1 MQDAFGNR
9 RWIMALA
16 VMGAALLG
24 FSLGVS
30 LTERP
35 EVVNAS
41 FLTKVYYSLGLFV
54 VGGLDIGTPTGGP
67 LIGRILLWSA
77 YFGAPILTA
86 SAVID
91 TLARVLSPGHW
102 QLRRISN
109 HIVLMGGG
117 GMTDSYLRVLRKHF
131 PRKRV
136 VVVQERIEF
145 VRRQELEQTYDVAIV
160 IGDLTHDFM
169 LKALRLAHASKVVLM
184 GERDFHAYEAASKI
198 LAQFPHLANNIVLR
212 CHNLRFMRT
221 MNETDLAR
229 RLVVFNAYHLAA
241 EGLVRERLITH
252 FRKTKAPDAVV
263 IAGFG
268 RFGQSVLEELQ
279 SHAQDLL
286 SVVALID
293 QDAHRR
299 VQVAE
304 EQQKI
309 GGAYR
314 KEILQGEISHPE
326 LWWRLGDVVDLNS
339 AQPTVIFGT
348 GDIEEN
354 LRAAIWLKQR
364 HPNALVFARTDDA
377 SSLAL
382 EIGAERGINYFSLK
396 QLIEDNIPAEW
407 LS

>member
-35 EVVNAS
+35 GVVNAS

-67 LIGRILLWSA
+67 LIGRILLWTA

-102 QLRRISN
+102 QLRRISD
-109 HIVLMGGG
+109 HVVLMGGG
-117 GMTDSYLRVLRKHF
+117 GMTDSYLRVLRRHF

-136 VVVQERIEF
+136 VVVQERVEF
-145 VRRQELEQTYDVAIV
+145 VRRQELEQTYGVTVV

-169 LKALRLAHASKVVLM
+169 LKALRLSHASKVVLM
-184 GERDFHAYEAASKI
+184 GERDFHAYEAASKM
-198 LAQFPHLANNIVLR
+198 LAQFPHLANNVVLR

-221 MNETDLAR
+221 MAETELAS

-241 EGLVRERLITH
+241 EGLVREQLITH

-304 EQQKI
+304 EQQRI

-314 KEILQGEISHPE
+314 KEILEGEISHPE
-326 LWWRLGDVVDLNS
+326 LWWRLETVIDLTT

-354 LRAAIWLKQR
+354 LRAALWLKKR

-396 QLIEDNIPAEW
+396 QLIEDNMPTEW
-407 LS
+407 LG

>member
-35 EVVNAS
+35 GVVNAS

-67 LIGRILLWSA
+67 LIGRILLWTA

-102 QLRRISN
+102 QLRRISD
-109 HIVLMGGG
+109 HVVLMGGG
-117 GMTDSYLRVLRKHF
+117 GMTDSYLRVLRRHH

-136 VVVQERIEF
+136 VVVQERVEF
-145 VRRQELEQTYDVAIV
+145 VRRQELEQTYDVTVV

-169 LKALRLAHASKVVLM
+169 LKALRLSHASKVVLM
-184 GERDFHAYEAASKI
+184 GERDFHAYEAASKM
-198 LAQFPHLANNIVLR
+198 LAQFPHLANNVVLR

-221 MNETDLAR
+221 MAETELAR
-229 RLVVFNAYHLAA
+229 RLIVFNAYHLAA
-241 EGLVRERLITH
+241 EGLVREQLITH
-252 FRKTKAPDAVV
+252 FRKTKAPDAVI

-304 EQQKI
+304 EQQRI

-314 KEILQGEISHPE
+314 KEILEGEISHPE
-326 LWWRLGDVVDLNS
+326 LWWRLETVVDLTT

-354 LRAAIWLKQR
+354 LRAALWLKKR

-396 QLIEDNIPAEW
+396 QLIEDNIPQDW
-407 LS
+407 LG

>member
-169 LKALRLAHASKVVLM
+169 FKALRLAHASKVVLM

-309 GGAYR
+309 GGTYR

>member
-184 GERDFHAYEAASKI
+184 GEKDFHAYEAASKI

-326 LWWRLGDVVDLNS
+326 LWWRLEAVVDLDS

-382 EIGAERGINYFSLK
+382 EIGTERGINYFSLK

>member
-109 HIVLMGGG
+109 HIVVMGGG
-117 GMTDSYLRVLRKHF
+117 GLTDGYLRVLRKQF

-136 VVVQERIEF
+136 VVVQERTEL
-145 VRRQELEQTYDVAIV
+145 VRRQELEQTYDVTVV

-169 LKALRLAHASKVVLM
+169 LKALRLAHASKVVLL

>member
-326 LWWRLGDVVDLNS
+326 LWWRLEAVVDLDS

-407 LS
+407 LN

>member
-309 GGAYR
+309 GGTYR

-396 QLIEDNIPAEW
+396 QLIEDNIPVEW

>member
-9 RWIMALA
+9 RWIMALV

-326 LWWRLGDVVDLNS
+326 LWWRLEAVVDLDS

>member
-9 RWIMALA
+9 RWIMALV

-77 YFGAPILTA
+77 YFGAPVLTA

-117 GMTDSYLRVLRKHF
+117 GMTDGYLRVLRKHF

-145 VRRQELEQTYDVAIV
+145 VRRQELEQTYNVAVV

-184 GERDFHAYEAASKI
+184 GEKDFHAYEAASKI

-326 LWWRLGDVVDLNS
+326 LWWRLEAVVDLDS